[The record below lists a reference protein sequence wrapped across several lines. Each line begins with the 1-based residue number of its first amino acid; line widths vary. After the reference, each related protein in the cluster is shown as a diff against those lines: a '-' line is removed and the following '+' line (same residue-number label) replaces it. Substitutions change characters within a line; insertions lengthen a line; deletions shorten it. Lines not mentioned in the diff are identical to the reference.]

1 MSKNK
6 NLILAMLICMVG
18 VFFSTKVNAQT
29 IDKDNFKENMKDY
42 NIRISGNEIEMLY
55 CDAISYIAFKTGIP
69 EEECKIEDYASV
81 KSDNMVA
88 FSPYQIANLYYLAL
102 SDEDRPVFLEKVENQ
117 IIEIQ
122 QNNSMILIS
131 YTENISQRERA
142 SSRIYST
149 KSGTIEMQEKLTK
162 QWGSADVSLS
172 VYFTKTT
179 SGSNWSLTVKK
190 RNDCTVDENSSSPVQ
205 IVNTNVYWGDGYVY
219 SSSNK
224 YEGNEIK
231 VYTMTD
237 VSCGFQTGTLYVY
250 VYPNS
255 TYNYAKLG

>member
-6 NLILAMLICMVG
+6 NLILAMLVCMVG

-29 IDKDNFKENMKDY
+29 VGKDNFKENMKDY
-42 NIRISGNEIEMLY
+42 NISVSGDEVEMLY
-55 CDAISYIAFKTGIP
+55 CDAISYIAFKTGMP

-88 FSPYQIANLYYLAL
+88 FSPYQIANLYYHAL
-102 SDEDRPVFLEKVENQ
+102 PSEDRTDFLEKAENQ

-122 QNNSMILIS
+122 QNNGMILIS
-131 YTENISQRERA
+131 YTENISQRQRA

-179 SGSNWSLTVKK
+179 SGNNWSLTVKK